1 LRQAPW
7 IPCETGHRRLG
18 GGCLAFA
25 GFADVVP
32 RGSVQDQPERALEIM
47 LADQDDAALEER
59 TLQLAVIQQQLAF
72 ERFV

>member
-1 LRQAPW
+1 
-7 IPCETGHRRLG
+7 
-18 GGCLAFA
+18 
-25 GFADVVP
+25 
-32 RGSVQDQPERALEIM
+32 M